1 MPAYAT
7 NMRMKFPIVA
17 LALEIVTIILFAVF
31 VVYDDGKRTKPKH
44 GHEHEKPSNETR
56 PELIRFELYPMF
68 QDVHVMI
75 FIGFG
80 FLMTFL
86 KRYGFSS
93 VGINLLLAAFG
104 LQWGILMQGIWDMDG
119 GKIKLNIFKII
130 NADFSTA
137 TVLISFGAVLGKTS
151 PVQLLIMTILEISIF
166 SINEHL
172 VAEILHANDVGA
184 SMIIHAYGAYFGLA
198 VARVLYRPGL
208 RNGHENDGSVY
219 HSDLFAMI
227 GTVFLWMF
235 WPSFNSAIADPGFSQ
250 FHAVINTYL
259 SLAAC
264 VLSAYAISSLVE
276 HKGKLDM
283 VHIQNATLA
292 GGVAV
297 GTCADMSIGPFG
309 AMLIGLVAGIISTL
323 GFKFL
328 TPILASNLGIQD
340 TCGVHNLHGMPG
352 ILGGLAGIVAVLK
365 PFSLL
370 YFRGTAA
377 MQAAALASSLGFALV
392 GGAVTGLI
400 MRLPF
405 WGQPPDQNCFDDSI
419 YWEVPEEEEE
429 NEESLAHADHSKNKA
444 EA

>member
-1 MPAYAT
+1 MPAYST
-7 NMRMKFPIVA
+7 NMRLKFPI
-17 LALEIVTIILFAVF
+17 LALTLEIITIILFAVF
-31 VVYDDGKRTKPKH
+31 VDYDDGKH
-44 GHEHEKPSNETR
+44 GGHGAHNTTHHEEKKDPLT
-56 PELIRFELYPMF
+56 LYPMF

-93 VGINLLLAAFG
+93 VGLNLLLAAFA
-104 LQWGILMQGIWDMDG
+104 LQWGLIMQGLWHLDD
-119 GKIKLNIFKII
+119 GKIKVSIFKMI

-151 PVQLLIMTILEISIF
+151 PVQLLIMTILEITIF

-172 VAEILHANDVGA
+172 VAEILEANDVGA
-184 SMIIHAYGAYFGLA
+184 SMIIHAFGAYFGLA
-198 VARVLYRPGL
+198 VARMLYRPAL
-208 RNGHENDGSVY
+208 RNSHENDGSVY

-235 WPSFNSAIADPGFSQ
+235 WPSFNSAIAESGTDQ
-250 FHAVINTYL
+250 LMAVTNTYF

-264 VLSAYAISSLVE
+264 VLSAYAVSSLVE

-297 GTCADMSIGPFG
+297 GTCADMDIGPFG
-309 AMLIGLVAGIISTL
+309 AMIIGFVAGIVSTL

-352 ILGGLAGIVAVLK
+352 ILGGIAGIVAVALGK
-365 PFSLL
+365 KNGS
-370 YFRGTAA
+370 AA
-377 MQAAALASSLGFALV
+377 MQGAALASSLGFALV
-392 GGAVTGLI
+392 GGTITGLI
-400 MRLPF
+400 MKLPF

-419 YWEVPEEEEE
+419 YWEVPGEEEEE
-429 NEESLAHADHSKNKA
+429 EEGEESLAHGDQKA